1 MVLQDC
7 QSLSDAEVVDR
18 VRAGETALY
27 ELLMRRYNQRL
38 FRMIRSVLTSDTE
51 AEDVLQETW
60 VRAFEHLGQ
69 FEGRASF
76 ATWATRIAYHEAL
89 ARARAGKRWIPVENP
104 EGDVMPEVNRRQSS
118 AETPE
123 AQAIRGQL
131 GRLLQSA
138 VDALPE
144 TYRTVFVLRE
154 VEQLSTTETADSL
167 GLSEEAVK
175 TRLHRTRALLRR
187 ELQEQIGPA
196 VAESYAFLGA
206 RCDRTVTRVLERIRA
221 L

>member
-1 MVLQDC
+1 MP
-7 QSLSDAEVVDR
+7 DAEVVER
-18 VRAGETALY
+18 VRAGETGLY

-38 FRMIRSVLTSDTE
+38 FRIIRSVLTSDTE

-60 VRAFEHLGQ
+60 VRAYEHLGQ
-69 FEGRASF
+69 FEGRAGF

-89 ARARAGKRWIPVENP
+89 ARARAGKRWTPVENP
-104 EGDVMPEVNRRQSS
+104 EGEIMPEVSRRKSS
-118 AETPE
+118 TETPE

-175 TRLHRTRALLRR
+175 TRLHRSRALLRR
-187 ELQEQIGPA
+187 ELQGQIGPA
-196 VAESYAFLGA
+196 IAESYAFLGA
-206 RCDRTVTRVLERIRA
+206 RCDRMVARVMDRIGGMQTSI
-221 L
+221 

>member
-1 MVLQDC
+1 MT
-7 QSLSDAEVVDR
+7 DAEVVDR
-18 VRAGETALY
+18 VRAGETGLY

-38 FRMIRSVLTSDTE
+38 FRIIRSVLTNDTE

-60 VRAFEHLGQ
+60 VRAYEHLGQ

-76 ATWATRIAYHEAL
+76 ATWAMRIAYHEAL
-89 ARARAGKRWIPVENP
+89 ARARAGKRWTPVEDP
-104 EGDVMPEVNRRQSS
+104 EGDVMPEVNRRKST
-118 AETPE
+118 ETPE

-144 TYRTVFVLRE
+144 TYRTVFMLRE

-175 TRLHRTRALLRR
+175 TRLHRSRALLRR

-206 RCDRTVTRVLERIRA
+206 RCDRTVARVLERIGT